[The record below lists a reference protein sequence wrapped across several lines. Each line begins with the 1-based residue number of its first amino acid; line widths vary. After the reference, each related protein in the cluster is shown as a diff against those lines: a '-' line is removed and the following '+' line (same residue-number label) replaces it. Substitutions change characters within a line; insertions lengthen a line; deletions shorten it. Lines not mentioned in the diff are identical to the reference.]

1 MTYLRKLYSSK
12 KLDNIEND
20 RFGITNDNF
29 MFININKIAIDT
41 CLDILLCHKKILL
54 LGNAIQDILDT
65 YSFDGITH
73 LIIITESQIKSL
85 AKLPTTLEFLQL
97 GLLQLGQ
104 YQFNL
109 INIANECNPFINL
122 PCNLQHLELNLV
134 NFNGSFCYLPNSIK
148 NLSIHIDKFISESSE
163 CIMHLPSS
171 IKKLNLSTGY
181 WDCRYTFSTGEY
193 KSIEFLYNFVEET
206 INNFIKQLQI
216 HLPIS
221 IKEVNLRFGM
231 KQHVDPI
238 DLNKIKN
245 EYPKLKIYY

>member
-12 KLDNIEND
+12 KLDNIIND

-29 MFININKIAIDT
+29 MFINVNKIAIDT
-41 CLDILLCHKKILL
+41 CLDVLLCHKKILL
-54 LGNAIQDILDT
+54 LGDAMQDILDT

-85 AKLPTTLEFLQL
+85 AKLPTPLEFLQL
-97 GLLQLGQ
+97 GHCQ
-104 YQFNL
+104 YNL
-109 INIANECNPFINL
+109 INIANECNPFLNL
-122 PCNLQHLELNLV
+122 PCNLQHLELNL
-134 NFNGSFCYLPNSIK
+134 FKFSGSFCYLPHSIK
-148 NLSIHIDKFISESSE
+148 NLSIHIDEFISESSE

-181 WDCRYTFSTGEY
+181 WDYRYTFSNGEY

-231 KQHVDPI
+231 KQHVDLI

-245 EYPKLKIYY
+245 EYPKLKIYC